1 MQTILGSGG
10 IIAAELAKSLTE
22 FTTDIRLVSR
32 HPKKVNATDEILS
45 ADLLNA
51 EEVNRSVLGSTVVYM
66 TTGFPYSAKNWQKTW
81 PKFMQNVIKAD
92 YSNLGN

>member
-10 IIAAELAKSLTE
+10 IIAAE

-32 HPKKVNATDEILS
+32 NPKKVNATDEILS